1 MNKPES
7 VPRVGEVDWGDLR
20 RLRPISDVFGQDRGT
35 TIRRYYIDKFLKDNR
50 KCITGNVLEIG
61 DATYTKKFGAADA
74 MVDILNLR
82 STGQKGTLVGDL
94 VTGEGVPKNRY
105 NAIIL
110 TQVLHIL
117 PDMESALQNVF
128 SALIPGGVILATVPV
143 ITQVSRFDMERWGDY
158 WRLTDKALELLAD
171 KNIPNGQTTV
181 TAYGNHLTALAA
193 LTGLAAEEL
202 KESELEYF
210 DPDYQ
215 ILIGMYSKKRK

>member
-94 VTGEGVPKNRY
+94 VTGEGLPKNRY
-105 NAIIL
+105 DAIIL

-128 SALIPGGVILATVPV
+128 SALVTGGVILATVPV
-143 ITQVSRFDMERWGDY
+143 ITQVSRFDMQRWGDY

-171 KNIPNGQTTV
+171 KNLPNCQTTV

-202 KESELEYF
+202 TGRELEYF

-215 ILIGMYSKKRK
+215 ILIGMYSKK